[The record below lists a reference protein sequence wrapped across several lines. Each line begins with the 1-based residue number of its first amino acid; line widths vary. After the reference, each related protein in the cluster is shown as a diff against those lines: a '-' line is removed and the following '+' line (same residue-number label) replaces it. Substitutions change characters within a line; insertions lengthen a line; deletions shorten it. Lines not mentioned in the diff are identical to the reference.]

1 MPTPGILSK
10 VETDCMNA
18 PLQVQVYLQ
27 LAEGIAATGVPG
39 SAEVQRWVLA
49 AVTGIA
55 QEQSMTLAVTVRVVS
70 EAESAALNGGY
81 RSKEGPTNVLA
92 FPAATSVLPP
102 EAMRELDEHEL
113 GDLVICLAVAEREA
127 AAQGKS
133 LQQHLA
139 HLVVHGTLHLLGHD
153 HVEDADAEAM
163 EALERSVL
171 ASLGLPDPYAVNGA

>member
-1 MPTPGILSK
+1 MPAVIMVEALAQLGGVVAQSGPEGALSDLRL
-10 VETDCMNA
+10 T
-18 PLQVQVYLQ
+18 
-27 LAEGIAATGVPG
+27 
-39 SAEVQRWVLA
+39 
-49 AVTGIA
+49 
-55 QEQSMTLAVTVRVVS
+55 
-70 EAESAALNGGY
+70 
-81 RSKEGPTNVLA
+81 
-92 FPAATSVLPP
+92 
-102 EAMRELDEHEL
+102 AMRHVKVYGTSLPGEVLELDEHEL

-171 ASLGLPDPYAVNGA
+171 ASLGLPDPYALNGA